1 MDINHV
7 ISELKTLSD
16 EEARRLKSAVLDDC
30 ERRDLLDQIPSQI
43 SDLAKAYL
51 SGGGTGGVLE
61 KAIAPE
67 EE

>member
-16 EEARRLKSAVLDDC
+16 EEIRHLKLAVLDDC

-67 EE
+67 EG

>member
-1 MDINHV
+1 MDVNHV

-16 EEARRLKSAVLDDC
+16 EEIRHLKSAVLDDC
-30 ERRDLLDQIPSQI
+30 ERRDVLDQIPSQI